1 MTERFA
7 TSAHASFRLDVCF
20 PIEWATDG
28 DLLELWQIV
37 SYRILRKPNDLLSHT
52 RRIRLCREPALQD
65 CLAGALLD
73 LGYVLNGQG
82 TALWSR
88 LHTESLPVLG
98 DDKQLLLA
106 PLTQNIKGQLLPSLS
121 HLMRSEYSGGA
132 AEVS

>member
-1 MTERFA
+1 MTERS
-7 TSAHASFRLDVCF
+7 TNSAHASFRLDDCF

-52 RRIRLCREPALQD
+52 RRIRLCREPSLQD
-65 CLAGALLD
+65 RLAGALLD

-88 LHTESLPVLG
+88 LHNESLPLLG
-98 DDKQLLLA
+98 DDRQILLA

-121 HLMRSEYSGGA
+121 QLMRSEYNGGA

>member
-1 MTERFA
+1 MTERS
-7 TSAHASFRLDVCF
+7 TNSAHASFRLDDCF

-52 RRIRLCREPALQD
+52 RRIRLCREPSLQD
-65 CLAGALLD
+65 RLAGALLD

-88 LHTESLPVLG
+88 LHNESLPLLG
-98 DDKQLLLA
+98 DDRQLLLA
-106 PLTQNIKGQLLPSLS
+106 PLPQNIKGQLLPSLS
-121 HLMRSEYSGGA
+121 QLMRSEYSGGA